1 MVKISLIII
10 FGVLEVRSR
19 TMHTNGQKDISQDLK
34 STFRQLENSYK
45 ENKFI
50 HSPLRLLEH
59 ILAKNLK
66 IKSQPGIHKIS
77 PNMIKNEGESDQII
91 SHNVSKRSPGCLLW
105 CLKKRILHP
114 AQCHSY
120 CRFSG

>member
-1 MVKISLIII
+1 M
-10 FGVLEVRSR
+10 RPR
-19 TMHTNGQKDISQDLK
+19 TINKNNQQEISQDLK
-34 STFRQLENSYK
+34 STHRQSENSYK
-45 ENKFI
+45 ENKLI
-50 HSPLRLLEH
+50 HSQLRLLQH
-59 ILAKNLK
+59 ILKMNLK
-66 IKSQPGIHKIS
+66 IKAPPRIHKIS